1 MTGLLHVKIGKISSI
16 VVRFLSGGRTVP
28 IPLQSPLQVG
38 RECYLRALG
47 RALIVEVLGVS
58 GDTVWISCPSA
69 GTLEEGTGVELE
81 FHYDEGFVGY
91 HARVAVVARHPADGI
106 VLERC
111 ETASFRPERRDW
123 RVPTDFPVWL
133 RRPGSKE
140 KLKGR
145 LIDLTQNGASVAT
158 SAPFEAGD
166 ALELIFQLP
175 EYAAHQLVAQ
185 VVYSDKRASNDVNR
199 FGLRFVDV
207 RKRARNAI
215 TWFLYDRI
223 RELYPEELR
232 DLYPRSASRAAA
244 RKEAAAQP
252 V

>member
-1 MTGLLHVKIGKISSI
+1 MAV
-16 VVRFLSGGRTVP
+16 
-28 IPLQSPLQVG
+28 PLQSPLQVG

-47 RALIVEVLGVS
+47 RVLVVEVLGVS

-69 GTLEEGTGVELE
+69 DTLDEGMGVELE
-81 FHYDEGFVGY
+81 FHHDEGFVGY
-91 HARVAVVARHPADGI
+91 HARVAVVARHRANGI

-133 RRPGSKE
+133 RRPGTRK

-145 LIDLTQNGASVAT
+145 LLDLTENGASVAT
-158 SAPFEAGD
+158 SAPFDAGD
-166 ALELIFQLP
+166 MLELIFQLP
-175 EYAAHQLVAQ
+175 EYAAHQLIAQ
-185 VVYSDKRASNDVNR
+185 VVYSDTSASNEINR
-199 FGLRFVDV
+199 FGLRFVGV
-207 RKRARNAI
+207 KRRARNAI
-215 TWFLYDRI
+215 TWYLYDRI

-244 RKEAAAQP
+244 SEDVEIQN

>member
-1 MTGLLHVKIGKISSI
+1 MS
-16 VVRFLSGGRTVP
+16 

-47 RALIVEVLGVS
+47 RVLIVEILGVY
-58 GDTVWISCPSA
+58 GDTVWISSPSA
-69 GTLEEGTGVELE
+69 DTLDVGTGVELE
-81 FHYDEGFVGY
+81 FQLDEGFVRY
-91 HARVAVVARHPADGI
+91 HARVAVDASHPADGI

-123 RVPTDFPVWL
+123 RVPTDFAVWV

-145 LIDLTQNGASVAT
+145 LLDLTENGASVAT
-158 SAPFEAGD
+158 SAPFDAGD
-166 ALELIFQLP
+166 VLELIFQLP

-185 VVYSDKRASNDVNR
+185 IVYSDKTASNEVNR
-199 FGLRFVDV
+199 FGLRFVEV
-207 RKRARNAI
+207 RNRARNAI
-215 TWFLYDRI
+215 TWYLYDRI
-223 RELYPEELR
+223 HELYPEELR
-232 DLYPRSASRAAA
+232 DLYPRSASRVAASA
-244 RKEAAAQP
+244 EVAVQP